1 MKASTWTVA
10 DAKAKLSEVI
20 DLARSSGPQT
30 ITRNGRF
37 AVVIVAAEEWEWNQT
52 YQQSRGILRCIAAS
66 GITFDQT
73 SQRSSAQDRSM
84 NFLLDTT
91 VVSELMKTRPN
102 RGVIA
107 WLAEADEDRVFIS
120 VVTLAELRYGIER
133 IAPGRRQKRL
143 DEWLRSELQ
152 LRFEGRVLSIDGIG
166 VDNWGKVVSRSE
178 VAGGQSEP

>member
-10 DAKAKLSEVI
+10 DAQAKLSEVI
-20 DLARSSGPQT
+20 DLARSRPADHYPERSYCSRDRCCRRMG
-30 ITRNGRF
+30 
-37 AVVIVAAEEWEWNQT
+37 AENQT

-91 VVSELMKTRPN
+91 VVSELVNTRPN

-107 WLAEADEDRVFIS
+107 WLAEADEDRVFMS

-133 IAPGRRQKRL
+133 AA
-143 DEWLRSELQ
+143 
-152 LRFEGRVLSIDGIG
+152 V
-166 VDNWGKVVSRSE
+166 
-178 VAGGQSEP
+178 GQAAKASG